1 MNTAITPF
9 TFDFEGYSVRALT
22 RDGLPLWVLA
32 DVCRVLEIGNAP
44 MAATRLDDDEKST
57 INITDSGNLNA
68 ERTVINESGLY
79 SLVLTSRKPAAKRFK
94 KWVTSEVLPTLRRT
108 GTYSTQP
115 QPDFGRVLSVAEA
128 AIVASQQ
135 AVQTLAPKALAYQQL
150 TCMDGLHTLTDT
162 AKLCGKPRNRFLAML
177 EAMGWIYRPGGKGCW
192 SAKADKI
199 KAGYLTHKYCDIRD
213 ADGQL
218 KTRSQ
223 VVATDRGVAK
233 LKIILARLEN
243 TMLAGDVA

>member
-1 MNTAITPF
+1 MKTAITPF

-22 RDGLPLWVLA
+22 RDGLPWWVLA
-32 DVCRVLEIGNAP
+32 DVCRVLELTNPSKVSGK
-44 MAATRLDDDEKST
+44 LDEDEKANFKLGFGSDAT
-57 INITDSGNLNA
+57 I
-68 ERTVINESGLY
+68 INESGLY
-79 SLVLTSRKPAAKRFK
+79 SVILTSRKPAAKRFK
-94 KWVTSEVLPTLRRT
+94 KWVTAEVLPTLRRT

-115 QPDFGRVLSVAEA
+115 QPDFGHVLGVAEA
-128 AIVASQQ
+128 ALVASQK
-135 AVQTLAPKALAYQQL
+135 AVQTLAPKAVAYQQL

-162 AKLCGKPRNRFLAML
+162 AKLCGKPRNRFLATL
-177 EAMGWIYRPGGKGCW
+177 EAMSWIYRPGGKGCW

-223 VVATDRGVAK
+223 VVVTDRGVAK

-243 TMLAGDVA
+243 TMLAGDAA

>member
-1 MNTAITPF
+1 MKTAITPF
-9 TFDFEGYSVRALT
+9 TFNFEGYSVRALT
-22 RDGLPLWVLA
+22 RDGLPWWVLA
-32 DVCRVLEIGNAP
+32 DVCRVLELTNPSKVSGK
-44 MAATRLDDDEKST
+44 LDEDEKANFKLGFGSDAT
-57 INITDSGNLNA
+57 I
-68 ERTVINESGLY
+68 INESGLY
-79 SLVLTSRKPAAKRFK
+79 SVILTSRKPAAKRFK
-94 KWVTSEVLPTLRRT
+94 KWVTAEVLPTLRRT
-108 GTYSTQP
+108 GTYSTQQ
-115 QPDFGRVLSVAEA
+115 QPDFGHVLSVAEA
-128 AIVASQQ
+128 ALVASQQ
-135 AVQTLAPKALAYQQL
+135 AVQTLAPKAVAYQQL

-162 AKLCGKPRNRFLAML
+162 AKLCGKPRNRFLATL

-223 VVATDRGVAK
+223 VVVTDRGVAK

-243 TMLAGDVA
+243 TMLAGDAA

>member
-1 MNTAITPF
+1 MKTAITPF

-22 RDGLPLWVLA
+22 RDGLPWWVLA
-32 DVCRVLEIGNAP
+32 DVCRVLELTNPSKVSGK
-44 MAATRLDDDEKST
+44 LDEDEKANFKLGFGSDAT
-57 INITDSGNLNA
+57 I
-68 ERTVINESGLY
+68 INESGLY
-79 SLVLTSRKPAAKRFK
+79 SVILTSRKPAAKRFK
-94 KWVTSEVLPTLRRT
+94 KWVTAEVLPTLRRT

-115 QPDFGRVLSVAEA
+115 QPDFGHVLGVAEA
-128 AIVASQQ
+128 ALVASQK
-135 AVQTLAPKALAYQQL
+135 AVQTLAPKAVAYQQL

-162 AKLCGKPRNRFLAML
+162 AKLCGKPRNRFLATL

-223 VVATDRGVAK
+223 VVVTDRGVAK

-243 TMLAGDVA
+243 TMLAGDAA

>member
-1 MNTAITPF
+1 MKTAITPF

-22 RDGLPLWVLA
+22 RDGLPWWVLA
-32 DVCRVLEIGNAP
+32 DVCRVLELTNPSKVSGK
-44 MAATRLDDDEKST
+44 LDEDEKANFKLGFGSDAT
-57 INITDSGNLNA
+57 I
-68 ERTVINESGLY
+68 INESGLY
-79 SLVLTSRKPAAKRFK
+79 SVILTSRKPAAKRFK
-94 KWVTSEVLPTLRRT
+94 KWVTAEVLPTLRRT
-108 GTYSTQP
+108 GTYSIES
-115 QPDFGRVLSVAEA
+115 QPDFGHVLGIAEA
-128 AIVASQQ
+128 ALVASQK
-135 AVQTLAPKALAYQQL
+135 AVQTLAPKAVAYQQL

-162 AKLCGKPRNRFLAML
+162 AKLCGKPRNRFLATL

-223 VVATDRGVAK
+223 VVVTDRGVAK

-243 TMLAGDVA
+243 TMLAGDAA

>member
-1 MNTAITPF
+1 MKTAVMPVA
-9 TFDFEGYSVRALT
+9 FDFEGHTVRT
-22 RDGLPLWVLA
+22 INRDGVVLWVLT
-32 DVCRVLEIGNAP
+32 DVCSVLDIRNSRD
-44 MAATRLDDDEKST
+44 AANRLDDDERGVA
-57 INITDSGNLNA
+57 ITDTLGGSQ
-68 ERTVINESGLY
+68 EMTVINESGLY
-79 SLVLTSRKPAAKRFK
+79 SLVLTSRKAAAKRFK
-94 KWVTSEVLPTLRRT
+94 KWVTAEVLPALRRT
-108 GTYSTQP
+108 GTYSICTQP
-115 QPDFGRVLSVAEA
+115 DIGHVLSVAEA
-128 AIVASQQ
+128 AIVVSQQ
-135 AVQTLAPKALAYQQL
+135 AVQTLAPQAVAYQQL

-162 AKLCGKPRNRFLAML
+162 AKLCGKPRNHFLSML

-223 VVATDRGVAK
+223 VVVTDRGVAK

-243 TMLAGDVA
+243 TMLAGDAA